1 MGGGMGGG
9 FRGNPFGGRFGGG
22 RGNFGGGRNPFQGG
36 GLGGMFPGMGGGN
49 FRGGRRDQPMDR
61 GMIRNFGPD
70 TFNMPDRPQL
80 SRGNGGNAGMQGPNN
95 IGGGYGRFGGGQTF
109 LTNNK

>member
-1 MGGGMGGG
+1 
-9 FRGNPFGGRFGGG
+9 
-22 RGNFGGGRNPFQGG
+22 
-36 GLGGMFPGMGGGN
+36 MFPGMGGGN

-80 SRGNGGNAGMQGPNN
+80 SRGNASMQGPNN